1 MKNKKPKNQQNQLMI
16 YQTKSGKI
24 EFRGD
29 FDRDTVWGNLN
40 QIAELFGRDKSVI
53 SRHIRNIFKTK
64 ELNRVSTVAKIATVQ
79 IEGKREITREIEYF
93 NLDVI
98 LSVGYRIDSNQA
110 TRFRIWATKT
120 LKQHLLQGYTINKQ
134 SIGSNYQKF
143 MRAIEDVKAL
153 LPAGNAVSAKDVL
166 ELINIFAGTWFSL
179 NAYDTKNFPQ
189 KGVSKKQAYFTGE
202 ELEIALQDLKR
213 MLIAKKQATELFGQE
228 TNKDAVG
235 GIVGNVF
242 QSFGKKDVYP
252 TIEEKAAHLL
262 YFMVKNH
269 PFIDGN
275 KRSGAFSFVW
285 FLQKAGVLQTSFTPE
300 ALTALTLLVAE
311 SKPKDKGKM
320 IGLVLLLLKKDYE

>member
-1 MKNKKPKNQQNQLMI
+1 MKNNKPKNQQNQLMI

-29 FDRDTVWGNLN
+29 FDHDTVWGTQQ
-40 QIAELFGRDKSVI
+40 QIAEVFNIDRTVVTKHINKILKDKEIDGKSNVQKM
-53 SRHIRNIFKTK
+53 HIANSDKLVK
-64 ELNRVSTVAKIATVQ
+64 LYS
-79 IEGKREITREIEYF
+79 
-93 NLDVI
+93 LDVI
-98 LSVGYRIDSNQA
+98 LAVGYRTNSSKAI
-110 TRFRIWATKT
+110 TFRIWATKT
-120 LKQHLLQGYTINKQ
+120 LKQHLLQGYTINKK
-134 SIGSNYQKF
+134 SIGNNYQKF
-143 MRAIEDVKAL
+143 MQAVEDVKAL
-153 LPAGNAVSAKDVL
+153 LPAESAVIAKDVL
-166 ELINIFAGTWFSL
+166 EIINIFASTWFSL

-189 KGVSKKQAYFTGE
+189 KGDSKKLVYFTGE
-202 ELEIALQDLKR
+202 ELAIALQDLKR
-213 MLIAKKQATELFGQE
+213 TLIAKKQATDLFAQE

-242 QSFGKKDVYP
+242 QSFGKRDVYP

-285 FLQKAGVLQTSFTPE
+285 FLQKAGVLGTSFTPE

-311 SKPKDKGKM
+311 SKSKDKEKM
-320 IGLVLLLLKKDYE
+320 IGLILLLLKKDYE

>member
-1 MKNKKPKNQQNQLMI
+1 MKNKKPKNQKNQLMI
-16 YQTKSGKI
+16 YQAKSGKI

-64 ELNRVSTVAKIATVQ
+64 ELNRASTVAKIATVQ
-79 IEGKREITREIEYF
+79 VEGKREITRKIEYF

-120 LKQHLLQGYTINKQ
+120 LKQHLLQGYTINKK

-143 MRAIEDVKAL
+143 MQAVEDVKAL
-153 LPAGNAVSAKDVL
+153 LPAESAVSAKDVL
-166 ELINIFAGTWFSL
+166 ELINIFASTWFSL

-189 KGVSKKQAYFTGE
+189 KGVSGKQVYFTGE
-202 ELEIALQDLKR
+202 ELTIALKDLKR
-213 MLIAKKQATELFGQE
+213 TLINKKQATELFAQE

-242 QSFGKKDVYP
+242 QSFGKKDVYL
-252 TIEEKAAHLL
+252 TIEEKAAHIL
-262 YFMVKNH
+262 YFIVKNH

-285 FLQKAGVLQTSFTPE
+285 FLQKAGVLRASFTPE

-311 SKPKDKGKM
+311 SKSKDKEKM
-320 IGLVLLLLKKDYE
+320 IGLILLLLKKDYE

>member
-24 EFRGD
+24 EFHGD
-29 FDRDTVWGNLN
+29 FDHDTVWGNLN

-64 ELNRVSTVAKIATVQ
+64 ELNRASTVAKIATVQ
-79 IEGKREITREIEYF
+79 IEGNREITRKIEYF

-120 LKQHLLQGYTINKQ
+120 LKQHLLQGYTINKK

-143 MRAIEDVKAL
+143 MQAVENVKAL
-153 LPAGNAVSAKDVL
+153 LPAESEVSAKDVL
-166 ELINIFAGTWFSL
+166 ELINIFASTWFSL

-189 KGVSKKQAYFTGE
+189 KGVSWKQVYFTGE
-202 ELEIALQDLKR
+202 ELTIALQDLKR

-242 QSFGKKDVYP
+242 QSFGKQDVYP

-285 FLQKAGVLQTSFTPE
+285 FLQKAGVLRTSFTPE

-311 SKPKDKGKM
+311 SKSKDKEKM
-320 IGLVLLLLKKDYE
+320 IGLIFLLLKKDYE

>member
-1 MKNKKPKNQQNQLMI
+1 VILTVIRFGVILIRLPNF
-16 YQTKSGKI
+16 SGEI
-24 EFRGD
+24 
-29 FDRDTVWGNLN
+29 NP
-40 QIAELFGRDKSVI
+40 
-53 SRHIRNIFKTK
+53 
-64 ELNRVSTVAKIATVQ
+64 VQ
-79 IEGKREITREIEYF
+79 VEGKREITRKIEYF

-120 LKQHLLQGYTINKQ
+120 LKQHLLQGYTINKK

-143 MRAIEDVKAL
+143 MQAVEDVKAL
-153 LPAGNAVSAKDVL
+153 LPAESAVSAKDVL
-166 ELINIFAGTWFSL
+166 ELINIFASTWFSL

-189 KGVSKKQAYFTGE
+189 KGVSGKQVYFTGE
-202 ELEIALQDLKR
+202 ELTIALKDLKR
-213 MLIAKKQATELFGQE
+213 TLINKKQATELFAQE

-242 QSFGKKDVYP
+242 QSFGKKDVYL
-252 TIEEKAAHLL
+252 TIEEKAAHIL
-262 YFMVKNH
+262 YFIVKNH

-285 FLQKAGVLQTSFTPE
+285 FLQKAGVLRASFTPE

-311 SKPKDKGKM
+311 SKSKDKEKM
-320 IGLVLLLLKKDYE
+320 IGLILLLLKKDYE

>member
-1 MKNKKPKNQQNQLMI
+1 MKNKKPKNRQNQLMI
-16 YQTKSGKI
+16 YQAKSGKI

-40 QIAELFGRDKSVI
+40 QITELFGRDKSVI

-64 ELNRVSTVAKIATVQ
+64 ELNRASTVAKIATVQ
-79 IEGKREITREIEYF
+79 IEGQREITRKIEYF

-120 LKQHLLQGYTINKQ
+120 LKQHLLQGYTINKK

-143 MRAIEDVKAL
+143 MQAVEDVKAL
-153 LPAGNAVSAKDVL
+153 LPADSAVSAKDAL
-166 ELINIFAGTWFSL
+166 ELINIFASTWFSL
-179 NAYDTKNFPQ
+179 NAYDAKNFPQ
-189 KGVSKKQAYFTGE
+189 KGVSKKQVYFTGE
-202 ELEIALQDLKR
+202 ELAITLQDLKR
-213 MLIAKKQATELFGQE
+213 TLIAKKQATELFAQE

-242 QSFGKKDVYP
+242 QSFDKKDVYP

-285 FLQKAGVLQTSFTPE
+285 FLQKAGVLRTSFTPE

-311 SKPKDKGKM
+311 SKSKDKEKM
-320 IGLVLLLLKKDYE
+320 IGLILLLLKKDYE